1 MIHEIIRAKQTP
13 STKFWVVLCHLPDN
27 PVTPWATWI
36 TEEPRED
43 APKFSGHY
51 HRCLEA
57 AKVDWD
63 ERIC

>member
-13 STKFWVVLCHLPDN
+13 STKFWVVLCHLPEN
-27 PVTPWATWI
+27 RVTPYATWI
-36 TEEPRED
+36 TPEPRED

-51 HRCLEA
+51 HRSLEA
-57 AKVDWD
+57 AKADWD